1 LFLSIPGIQL
11 FDKNTLFHTDM
22 DGIFVITFKFRRHTL
37 VITSYGTYYT
47 LIYNLMRA
55 FDIISDP

>member
-11 FDKNTLFHTDM
+11 FDKNTFHTDI

-47 LIYNLMRA
+47 LIYN
-55 FDIISDP
+55 